1 MFASIYIF
9 GHLVVAAASLMIA
22 LAFAVSAVRVP
33 RSRADLWYSLTFA
46 LTAAIALVEMT
57 LTHEPTIVRA
67 RIYLALIGILVF
79 FSCVAFHAQYAAGV
93 FSPRG
98 HRRHAVG
105 VLAYG
110 GFCAV
115 IIACILGGI
124 FDDERLVPLS
134 IHGVRSGFMALPG
147 WAFAMCMTY
156 ACLSFVL
163 QVALLTRDGERRLE
177 RRIIAVPVL
186 CIPVIGLHELLI
198 GLGVNPMLPLGGYFA
213 ALAGMAGPFILA
225 ERFRT
230 SSQLHGGNVGRYQLE
245 RRLGGGGMADVYLA
259 RRDGHERLAHVV
271 QHVAL
276 KRLRPEMA
284 EDPHFV
290 RMFLDEARLVAKLR
304 HPHIVTL
311 IEAGEA
317 AGELYLAMELV
328 DGAALSRVIRVAR
341 SQARPIAAAA
351 AVEVGLAVAD
361 ALAHAHQLAGDNDAP
376 LDIVHRDV
384 SPQNILVDRHGH
396 VKLTDFGIA
405 RCTERHSD
413 TATGMMK
420 GKLAYMAPEQLRD
433 GHGYDQRVDVWALG
447 VVLYE
452 LVSGR
457 PPWEGESEA
466 SIMRQLLANTS
477 QPRERAA
484 KLGGPLGDVIAGAL
498 TSEPSARVA
507 SAARLR
513 DELRALR
520 DEPRGRAEL
529 ASLVAESL
537 AQDERRTHETAATVA
552 ELRRSS

>member
-1 MFASIYIF
+1 MFASIYIY
-9 GHLVVAAASLMIA
+9 GHLVVAAASLMIGF
-22 LAFAVSAVRVP
+22 AFAVSALRLP
-33 RSRADLWYSLTFA
+33 RSRADWWYSLTFA
-46 LTAAIALVEMT
+46 LTAATALAEMT
-57 LTHEPTIVRA
+57 LAYEPTILRA
-67 RIYLALIGILVF
+67 RLYLALIGILVF
-79 FSCVAFHAQYAAGV
+79 FSCVGFHAQYAAGV

-98 HRRHAVG
+98 QRRHAVA

-115 IIACILGGI
+115 VIACILGGL

-134 IHGVRSGFMALPG
+134 VHGVHSAVMALPA
-147 WAFAMCMTY
+147 WAFALCMIY

-163 QVALLTRDGERRLE
+163 QVALLTRDGERALE

-186 CIPVIGLHELLI
+186 CIPFIGLHELLI

-213 ALAGMAGPFILA
+213 ALAGMAGPFVLA

-230 SSQLHGGNVGRYQLE
+230 LSQLGNHLGRYQLE
-245 RRLGGGGMADVYLA
+245 RRLGGGGMADVFLA
-259 RRDGHERLAHVV
+259 RRGGHERLAHVV

-290 RMFLDEARLVAKLR
+290 RMFLDEARLVARLR

-311 IEAGEA
+311 IEAGES

-328 DGAALSRVIRVAR
+328 DGAPLSRMLRVAR
-341 SQARPIAAAA
+341 SQQRPIDAAA
-351 AVEVGLAVAD
+351 AVEVGLQVAD
-361 ALAHAHQLAGDNDAP
+361 ALAHAHQLAGDDERP

-405 RCTERHSD
+405 RCTDRKSE

-420 GKLAYMAPEQLRD
+420 GKLSYMAPEQLRD
-433 GHGYDQRVDVWALG
+433 GHGYDQRVDLWALG

-452 LVSGR
+452 LASGR
-457 PPWEGESEA
+457 PPWEGESEV
-466 SIMRQLLANTS
+466 SIMRQLLAGTPL
-477 QPRERAA
+477 PRQRAVA
-484 KLGGPLGDVIAGAL
+484 LGGPLGDVIGGAL
-498 TSEPSARVA
+498 AADPNARVA
-507 SAARLR
+507 SAAALR
-513 DELRALR
+513 EQLRRLR

-529 ASLVAESL
+529 AALVAESL
-537 AQDERRTHETAATVA
+537 AQDERRASETAATVA
-552 ELRRSS
+552 ELRRI